1 MAEAKPDFLAQVK
14 KFWGGLSTAKRAA
27 LGFVTLAVLLSVL
40 AITWIGSRIQYDY
53 LYTNLEQRDAAG
65 IAAKLNELKV
75 PHKVEAGGS
84 IKVPADQVHSLR
96 LELANSGLPTGGGVG
111 NEIFD
116 QSHLGATEFEQHVNL
131 RRALEG
137 ELARS
142 IGTISGVESARVH
155 LVLPKHRLFAAK
167 SEGAS
172 ASVILRLSNPGGFG
186 RREVAG
192 IVHLVATAVPNLSHD
207 RVSVVDQNGVTLHRP
222 DTEGGGVSGISEG
235 QSELAR
241 EAEMAIERR
250 VVSLLERSTG
260 PGSVDVR
267 VSLMLDTTTRER
279 TEEHFDP
286 KSTALRSEHKTEELT
301 GTSETTVAGVPGAQT
316 NLPDVEPTVAA
327 EEAGG
332 EGSQTRKS
340 QTRNWEIDRVVEKIL
355 TPAGEV
361 RRMSL
366 AVMVDGRY
374 ETKAGEQVYTPRTPQ
389 ELEAYENIVRGAV
402 GFDATRGD
410 TLNLQQLR
418 FVRPELEDA
427 GAAPGSE
434 VPPWFKY
441 WPYAAGGFGLLFA
454 LSVLL
459 LLKRAKKKEQQ
470 IVAKAAAQLEARD
483 QADEQRQLREAEA
496 RLLGD
501 PEDDEGDVVDPE
513 LALRRR
519 TEALEIAT
527 SDPATAAI
535 VLRQWL
541 NTGETKEMTRT
552 NG

>member
-1 MAEAKPDFLAQVK
+1 VAENKLEFLTQVRR
-14 KFWGGLSTAKRAA
+14 FWGGLSTAKRAA
-27 LGFVTLAVLLSVL
+27 LAFVSFAVLLAVL
-40 AITWIGSRIQYDY
+40 AISWVGSQVQYDY
-53 LYTNLEQRDAAG
+53 LYTNLEQKDAAG
-65 IAAKLNELKV
+65 IAAKLNELKI
-75 PHKVEAGGS
+75 PHKIEAGGS
-84 IKVPADQVHSLR
+84 IKVPADKVHSLR
-96 LELANSGLPTGGGVG
+96 LELASAGLPSGGGVG

-116 QSHLGATEFEQHVNL
+116 QSHLGATEFEQQVNL

-142 IGTISGVESARVH
+142 IGTISGVENARVH

-172 ASVILRLSNPGGFG
+172 ASVILRLSSPDGFG

-222 DTEGGGVSGISEG
+222 DSEGGGLGGIAGG
-235 QSELAR
+235 QNELAR

-267 VSLMLDTTTRER
+267 VSLALDTTTRER

-301 GTSETTVAGVPGAQT
+301 GTSETTVAGVPGAQA

-327 EEAGG
+327 EEGGGAGN
-332 EGSQTRKS
+332 QTRKS

-355 TPAGEV
+355 KPAGEV

-366 AVMVDGRY
+366 AVLVDGRY
-374 ETKAGEQVYTPRTPQ
+374 EPKEGEQVYTPRTPQ

-402 GFDATRGD
+402 GFDLGRGD
-410 TLNLQQLR
+410 TLSLQQLR
-418 FVRPELEDA
+418 FSRPELADP
-427 GAAPGSE
+427 AAADPSQL
-434 VPPWFKY
+434 PAWFKY
-441 WPYAAGGFGLLFA
+441 WPYAAGGFGLLFV
-454 LSVLL
+454 LSILL
-459 LLKRAKKKEQQ
+459 LLKRAKKKELQ
-470 IVAKAAAQLEARD
+470 IVATAAAQLSARD
-483 QADEQRQLREAEA
+483 KADEQRQLREAEA
-496 RLLGD
+496 RLLEEELGED
-501 PEDDEGDVVDPE
+501 PDAVDPE

-519 TEALEIAT
+519 TEALEIAA

-541 NTGETKEMTRT
+541 HAGEVKEMPAN

>member
-1 MAEAKPDFLAQVK
+1 MAENKLEFLTQVRR
-14 KFWGGLSTAKRAA
+14 FWGGLSTAKRAA
-27 LGFVTLAVLLSVL
+27 LAFVSFAVLLAVL
-40 AITWIGSRIQYDY
+40 AISWVGSQVQYDY
-53 LYTNLEQRDAAG
+53 LYTNLEQKDAAG
-65 IAAKLNELKV
+65 IAAKLNELKI
-75 PHKVEAGGS
+75 PHKIEAGGS
-84 IKVPADQVHSLR
+84 IKVPADKVHSLR
-96 LELANSGLPTGGGVG
+96 LELASAGLPSGGGVG

-116 QSHLGATEFEQHVNL
+116 QSHLGATEFEQQVNL

-142 IGTISGVESARVH
+142 IGTISGVENARVH

-172 ASVILRLSNPGGFG
+172 ASVILRLSSPDGFG

-222 DTEGGGVSGISEG
+222 DSEGGGLGGIAGG
-235 QSELAR
+235 QNELAR

-267 VSLMLDTTTRER
+267 VSLALDTTTRER

-301 GTSETTVAGVPGAQT
+301 GTSETTVAGVPGAQA

-327 EEAGG
+327 EEGGGAGN
-332 EGSQTRKS
+332 QTRKS

-355 TPAGEV
+355 KPAGEV

-366 AVMVDGRY
+366 AVLVDGRY
-374 ETKAGEQVYTPRTPQ
+374 EPKEGEQVYTPRTPQ

-402 GFDATRGD
+402 GFDLGRGD
-410 TLNLQQLR
+410 TLSLQQLR
-418 FVRPELEDA
+418 FSRPELADP
-427 GAAPGSE
+427 AAADPSQL
-434 VPPWFKY
+434 PAWFKY
-441 WPYAAGGFGLLFA
+441 WPYAAGGFGLLFV
-454 LSVLL
+454 LSILL
-459 LLKRAKKKEQQ
+459 LLKRAKKKELQ
-470 IVAKAAAQLEARD
+470 IVATAAAQLSARD
-483 QADEQRQLREAEA
+483 KADEQRQLREAEA
-496 RLLGD
+496 RLLEEELGED
-501 PEDDEGDVVDPE
+501 PDAVDPE

-519 TEALEIAT
+519 TEALEIAA

-541 NTGETKEMTRT
+541 HAGEVKEMPAN